1 MNNDRSKDGFEIFN
15 NQVTQLPFKM
25 LVLSELAPRDI
36 QTGKSSVSKK
46 LRIDK
51 DNFKS
56 VMSEI
61 ASQVTLSL
69 PNRLGNDPKE
79 IIVDV
84 PLKDVNS
91 FKPEFIAENT
101 TVLKDLLDVRD
112 LLVYMKDHKLS
123 QEEIQ
128 DRLDRSVVGAEIMS
142 RVRNILFT
150 PTSSEPTK
158 KDPQAETKT
167 SVLPLLGGTRDDT
180 LNDLFSIVELPNES
194 APRSYSAETALD
206 RIISMLTSVGKDY
219 DSIDKRAIDSAVM
232 EMDGVISSQVNEIM
246 HHKEFRRLESS
257 WRGLKF
263 LVDRTDFRENIQ
275 IEVMSVS
282 KNSLREVFHESIFQS
297 EYDGEVDFPLSVV
310 VADYEFDNS
319 TPDVAIL
326 LDLSTDLEAIQVP
339 LISSISSEFFGVST
353 ADGIN
358 SLPYLGE
365 VMSRSEY
372 VKWNG
377 FRETDSSRWV
387 TMTFNRF
394 LLRLP
399 YGRENRVKRFDFS
412 ETGSYFVWGNPVWA
426 VGSLM
431 TSSFAKLGWAT
442 EIYGAKNGVVEN
454 LPVRE
459 YAPKNGEKTS
469 IPLETFIPIQLGS
482 DIADNGIVSL
492 MCRVN
497 FDSTILTSIPTA
509 HTPAKYGDEKVT
521 EDSILRATLPY
532 QLLVSRIAQYMQ
544 IIQNQ
549 IIPGNSPNGIEE
561 GFTDALIR
569 FVSIKGSMAVDAVQV
584 KVSQDRDRPNFYDI
598 AIHIRPGREILAGR
612 AYLELH
618 LPARI

>member
-1 MNNDRSKDGFEIFN
+1 MNNDRSKDGFEIFS
-15 NQVTQLPFKM
+15 NQVTQLPLKM

-51 DNFKS
+51 DNFKA

-61 ASQVTLSL
+61 ASQVTLNM
-69 PNRLGNDPKE
+69 PNHLGDDPKE
-79 IIVDV
+79 IIIDV
-84 PLKDVNS
+84 PLRDVNS
-91 FKPEFIAENT
+91 FKPEFIAESVS
-101 TVLKDLLDVRD
+101 VLKDLLDVRD
-112 LLVYMKDHKLS
+112 LLVYMKDNRLS

-128 DRLDRSVVGAEIMS
+128 NRLERSVVGAEIMS

-150 PTSSEPTK
+150 PTSSEPPR
-158 KDPQAETKT
+158 KDQPAETKT
-167 SVLPLLGGTRDDT
+167 DNALD
-180 LNDLFSIVELPNES
+180 DLFSIVELPDES

-219 DSIDKRAIDSAVM
+219 DSIDRKAIDSAVT
-232 EMDGVISSQVNEIM
+232 EMDGVISAQVNEIM
-246 HHKEFRRLESS
+246 RHKEFRRLESS

-275 IEVMSVS
+275 IDVISVP
-282 KNSLREVFHESIFQS
+282 KNSLYEVFHESIFLS
-297 EYDGEVDFPLSVV
+297 EYAGEVDFPLSVV

-326 LDLSTDLEAIQVP
+326 LNLSTDLETIQVP
-339 LISSISSEFFGVST
+339 LISSISAEFFGIST

-412 ETGSYFVWGNPVWA
+412 EMGSYFVWGNPVWA
-426 VGSLM
+426 LGSLM

-442 EIYGAKNGVVEN
+442 EIYGAKNGVIEN
-454 LPVRE
+454 LSVRE
-459 YAPKNGEKTS
+459 YTPKNGEKTS

-497 FDSTILTSIPTA
+497 FDSAILTSIPTA

-532 QLLVSRIAQYMQ
+532 QLLVSRIAQYVQ

-549 IIPGNSPNGIEE
+549 IIPGNSPSGIEE

-569 FVSIKGSMAVDAVQV
+569 LVSIKGSMATDAVQV
-584 KVSQDRDRPNFYDI
+584 KVSQDRDRPNFYDVS
-598 AIHIRPGREILAGR
+598 IHIRPGREILAGR

>member
-1 MNNDRSKDGFEIFN
+1 MSNDRSKDGFEIFN

-36 QTGKSSVSKK
+36 QTGKSLVSKK

-61 ASQVTLSL
+61 ASQVTLNL
-69 PNRLGNDPKE
+69 PNQLGDDPKE
-79 IIVDV
+79 IIVDI

-150 PTSSEPTK
+150 PKSSEPTK
-158 KDPQAETKT
+158 KDTQAETKT
-167 SVLPLLGGTRDDT
+167 DDT
-180 LNDLFSIVELPNES
+180 LNDLFSIVELPNKS

-232 EMDGVISSQVNEIM
+232 EMDGVISAQVNEIM
-246 HHKEFRRLESS
+246 RHKEFRRLESS

-263 LVDRTDFRENIQ
+263 LVDNTDFRENIQ
-275 IEVMSVS
+275 IEVMSVP
-282 KNSLREVFHESIFQS
+282 KNSLYEVFHENIFQL

-372 VKWNG
+372 VKWKG

-426 VGSLM
+426 LGSLM
-431 TSSFAKLGWAT
+431 TLSFAKLGWAT
-442 EIYGAKNGVVEN
+442 EIYGARNGVVEN

-459 YAPKNGEKTS
+459 YTPKNGEKTS

-482 DIADNGIVSL
+482 DIADNGIVPL

-497 FDSTILTSIPTA
+497 FDSAILTSIPTA

-532 QLLVSRIAQYMQ
+532 QLLVSRIAQYVQ

-549 IIPGNSPNGIEE
+549 IVPGNSPNSIEE

-569 FVSIKGSMAVDAVQV
+569 FISIKGSMAIDAVQV
-584 KVSQDRDRPNFYDI
+584 KVSQDRDRPNFYDV

>member
-1 MNNDRSKDGFEIFN
+1 MSNDRSKDGFEIFN

-36 QTGKSSVSKK
+36 QTGKSLVSKK

-61 ASQVTLSL
+61 ASQVTLNL
-69 PNRLGNDPKE
+69 PNRLGDDPKE

-84 PLKDVNS
+84 LLKDVNS

-101 TVLKDLLDVRD
+101 SVLKDLLDVRD

-123 QEEIQ
+123 QDEIQ
-128 DRLDRSVVGAEIMS
+128 DRLDRSVVGVEIMS

-150 PTSSEPTK
+150 PISSEPTQ
-158 KDPQAETKT
+158 KDPQVETKT
-167 SVLPLLGGTRDDT
+167 DDT
-180 LNDLFSIVELPNES
+180 LNDLFSIVELPDES

-219 DSIDKRAIDSAVM
+219 DSIDKKAIDSAVM

-275 IEVMSVS
+275 IDVMSVP
-282 KNSLREVFHESIFQS
+282 KDSLRKVFHESIFQP

-319 TPDVAIL
+319 IPDVAIL

-339 LISSISSEFFGVST
+339 LVSSISPEFFGIST

-412 ETGSYFVWGNPVWA
+412 ETGSYFVWGNSVWA
-426 VGSLM
+426 LGSLM
-431 TSSFAKLGWAT
+431 MSSFVKLGWAT
-442 EIYGAKNGVVEN
+442 EIYGAKNGVIEN

-459 YAPKNGEKTS
+459 YTPKNGEKTS

-482 DIADNGIVSL
+482 DIVDNGIVSL

-497 FDSTILTSIPTA
+497 FDSAILTSIPTA

-532 QLLVSRIAQYMQ
+532 QLLVSRIAQYVQ

-549 IIPGNSPNGIEE
+549 IVPGNSPNGIEE

-569 FVSIKGSMAVDAVQV
+569 FVSIKGSMAIDAVQV
-584 KVSQDRDRPNFYDI
+584 KVLQDRDRPNFYDV
-598 AIHIRPGREILAGR
+598 AIHIRPGREILAGM

>member
-1 MNNDRSKDGFEIFN
+1 MSNDRSKDGFEILS
-15 NQVTQLPFKM
+15 NQVTQLPLRI
-25 LVLSELAPRDI
+25 LVLSEFAPRDL
-36 QTGKSSVSKK
+36 QTGKSAVSKK

-61 ASQVTLSL
+61 SSQVKLNM
-69 PNRLGNDPKE
+69 PNRLGDAPKE

-84 PLKDVNS
+84 PLRDANS
-91 FKPEFIAENT
+91 FKPEFIAENVP
-101 TVLKDLLDVRD
+101 VLKDLLDIRD
-112 LLVYMKDHKLS
+112 LLIYMKDHKLP

-128 DRLDRSVVGAEIMS
+128 NRLDRSVVGAEIMS

-150 PTSSEPTK
+150 PTPSEPPK
-158 KDPQAETKT
+158 KDQQAETKT
-167 SVLPLLGGTRDDT
+167 DDA
-180 LNDLFSIVELPNES
+180 LNDLFSIVELPEES
-194 APRSYSAETALD
+194 TPRSYSADTALD

-219 DSIDKRAIDSAVM
+219 DSIDQRALDSAVT
-232 EMDGVISSQVNEIM
+232 EMDGVISSQVNEIL

-275 IEVMSVS
+275 IEVMSVP
-282 KNSLREVFHESIFQS
+282 KNSLREVFHESIFQP
-297 EYDGEVDFPLSVV
+297 EYNSEVDFPLSVV
-310 VADYEFDNS
+310 IADYEFDNS

-326 LDLSTDLEAIQVP
+326 LDLSIDLEAIQVP

-365 VMSRSEY
+365 VMSGSEY
-372 VKWNG
+372 IKWKG

-387 TMTFNRF
+387 TVAFNRF

-412 ETGSYFVWGNPVWA
+412 EVGSYFVWGNPVWA
-426 VGSLM
+426 LSSMM
-431 TSSFAKLGWAT
+431 TASFAKLGWAT

-459 YAPKNGEKTS
+459 YTPKNGEKTN
-469 IPLETFIPIQLGS
+469 IPLETFIPMQLGS
-482 DIADNGIVSL
+482 DIVGNGIVPL

-497 FDSTILTSIPTA
+497 FDSAMVTLIPTA
-509 HTPAKYGDEKVT
+509 HNPAKYGDERVT
-521 EDSILRATLPY
+521 EDSILRTTLPY
-532 QLLVSRIAQYMQ
+532 QLLVSRIAQYIQ
-544 IIQNQ
+544 IVQNQ
-549 IIPGNSPNGIEE
+549 IVPGNSPRGIEE

-569 FVSIKGSMAVDAVQV
+569 FVSIKGNLAVDAVQV
-584 KVSQDRDRPNFYDI
+584 KVSQDKDRPNYYDI
-598 AIHIRPGREILAGR
+598 AVHIRPGREILNGR
-612 AYLELH
+612 AYIELH